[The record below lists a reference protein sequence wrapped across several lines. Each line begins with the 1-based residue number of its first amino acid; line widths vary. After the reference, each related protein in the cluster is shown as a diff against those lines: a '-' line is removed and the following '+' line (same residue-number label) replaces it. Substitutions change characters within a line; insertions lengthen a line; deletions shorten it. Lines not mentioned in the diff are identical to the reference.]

1 VISLKALEGIRV
13 LDFTRVL
20 AGPFCTMVLADLG
33 AEVVKVERPGVGD
46 DSRAFGP
53 FIGQESAYFMS
64 INRNKK
70 SITLNLKDQ
79 RAVEIV
85 KKMIPHFD
93 VVVENFRPGVMDR
106 LGLGYE
112 SLKELNP
119 RLIYASS
126 SGFGHTG
133 PYSQLPA
140 YDLIVQGMGGIMSIT
155 GPDEQHPTK
164 VGSSIADI
172 FAGVFCAIGI
182 LAALNHREKTGEGQ
196 KVDVS
201 MLDCQVA
208 ILENAISRY
217 FVTGKIPTPI
227 GNRHPSIAPFATFKT
242 QDGFI
247 NIAIGNDFIW
257 NRFCNLVGRPE
268 LAEDSRFISN
278 EARNNNWEEL
288 EPILE
293 EIMAKDNTAAW
304 IEKLR
309 SVGVPCGPI
318 NNIEQLVN
326 DPQVLEREMIVEVE
340 HPVAGNLKMPGCP
353 IKMSKTPG
361 KIEKPAPLL
370 GGDNEEIL
378 TRFAGLSKEELKTL
392 QEEEVI

>member
-1 VISLKALEGIRV
+1 LKALEGIRV

-257 NRFCNLVGRPE
+257 NRFCNLVGHPE

-293 EIMAKDNTAAW
+293 EIMARDNTAAW

>member
-1 VISLKALEGIRV
+1 MISLKALEGIRV

>member
-1 VISLKALEGIRV
+1 MISLKALEGIRV

-53 FIGQESAYFMS
+53 FIGLESAYFMS

>member
-1 VISLKALEGIRV
+1 MKALEGIRV

>member
-1 VISLKALEGIRV
+1 MISLKALEGIRV

-288 EPILE
+288 EPILG
-293 EIMAKDNTAAW
+293 EIMAKDNTTAW